1 MTKSRTRLITSIAAM
16 ALLLSTVGDAGA
28 ETASAESVI
37 DEMIDRDPLGY
48 GGAEAQVTM
57 VLVNKRGQKRT
68 RKMVTMSR
76 NDSTTRR
83 MFVRFKS
90 PADISGTA
98 FLGVNKD
105 GARLQH
111 LYMPALSKVRK
122 ISGSNRNS
130 RFVGSDYTYADMD
143 YTDIEKSKKKLLKSE
158 KVAGQDCYVVETR
171 PTEKNSQYDKV
182 VVWVSKKNYLP
193 LRIRYFDSKDKEIK
207 RLVVKEVKKKG
218 KRWLITESKLV
229 DLKRDHTTILKLG
242 DVALRD
248 DVPLEQFTVRAL
260 DRE

>member
-1 MTKSRTRLITSIAAM
+1 MKTRTSLLIATLA
-16 ALLLSTVGDAGA
+16 ALLVLPGLAEAKKLSAKN
-28 ETASAESVI
+28 VI
-37 DEMIDRDPLGY
+37 DEMIERDPLGY
-48 GGAEAQVTM
+48 GGAEANVLM
-57 VLVNKRGQKRT
+57 VLVNKRGQQRK

-76 NDSTTRR
+76 NDSSSRR

-90 PADISGTA
+90 PNDIAGTA
-98 FLGVNKD
+98 FLGVNKGGERD
-105 GARLQH
+105 QH

-143 YTDIEKSKKKLLKSE
+143 YTDIENSKKKMLDSE
-158 KVAGQDCYVVETR
+158 KVAGQDCYVIEAR
-171 PTEKNSQYDKV
+171 PTEKKSQYERV
-182 VVWVSKKNYLP
+182 VVWVSKQTFLP
-193 LRIRYFDSKDKEIK
+193 LRIRYYDSKEKEIK

-218 KRWLITESKLV
+218 KRWLITESKMV
-229 DLKRDHTTILKLG
+229 DLKRDHTTVLKLG
-242 DVALRD
+242 KVTLRD